1 MRTVVECI
9 DRLAR
14 EDVYERN
21 TKMIKTA
28 LAFLGP
34 IGAPE
39 ALIVLIVSA
48 IPIFLAITFYRLM
61 VRNKNENIR
70 LRLEVG
76 KLADELEKVRKQKG
90 SD

>member
-1 MRTVVECI
+1 MI
-9 DRLAR
+9 D
-14 EDVYERN
+14 
-21 TKMIKTA
+21 TA

-39 ALIVLIVSA
+39 ALIVLIVFA
-48 IPIFLAITFYRLM
+48 IPIVLAIKFFRLM

-76 KLADELEKVRKQKG
+76 KLADELEKARRQKG
-90 SD
+90 NEGGDSQAQS